1 MTLISQQNDGTMR
14 VLGSRLR
21 RARKLRRTSQTQLAK
36 MIGTTPNQ
44 ISMIENDQSGT
55 SLRTAMAAAKALR
68 ISMDYLVG
76 WVDEATPTRKIV
88 FDLKRKIARIR
99 DLEEGH
105 AKPLDENWQEYVGIN
120 EINVAAGAGAVV
132 GDEQVKRRIKFPHAW
147 LRKHGLMA
155 DRCRIMRVTGESME
169 PTLPDGCAILVHL
182 ASREHRDG
190 KIFVIRIEE
199 ELIVKRLVHD
209 QFAGWLIYSDNPD
222 KIAWPTRPWPDD
234 AAVIGEVKWLGRTFT

>member
-1 MTLISQQNDGTMR
+1 
-14 VLGSRLR
+14 
-21 RARKLRRTSQTQLAK
+21 
-36 MIGTTPNQ
+36 
-44 ISMIENDQSGT
+44 MIENDQSGT

-132 GDEQVKRRIKFPHAW
+132 GDEQIKRRIKFPTRGSAS
-147 LRKHGLMA
+147 
-155 DRCRIMRVTGESME
+155 TG
-169 PTLPDGCAILVHL
+169 
-182 ASREHRDG
+182 
-190 KIFVIRIEE
+190 
-199 ELIVKRLVHD
+199 
-209 QFAGWLIYSDNPD
+209 
-222 KIAWPTRPWPDD
+222 
-234 AAVIGEVKWLGRTFT
+234 

>member
-1 MTLISQQNDGTMR
+1 MR
-14 VLGSRLR
+14 VLGDRLR

-36 MIGTTPNQ
+36 MIGTTPSQ

-76 WVDEATPTRKIV
+76 WVDDATPTRKIV
-88 FDLKRKIARIR
+88 FDLKTKIARIR

-120 EINVAAGAGAVV
+120 EINAAARAGAVV
-132 GDEQVKRRIKFPHAW
+132 GDEQIRRRIKFPHAW

-182 ASREHRDG
+182 ASKEHRDG

-234 AAVIGEVKWLGRTFT
+234 AAVVGEVKWLGRTFM